1 MTCDMSY
8 YPVSQKIVI
17 NKYIP
22 LALLLDSLIQENG
35 ALLVL
40 VLVTIKDSRLLAFV
54 LLACWLVVAFE
65 LVAMSI

>member
-40 VLVTIKDSRLLAFV
+40 VLVTIKGSRLLAFV